1 MIVQENCTQPS
12 SNAGR
17 CTSEITSQ
25 DTPKIFCDGLP
36 DVSLTNLWK
45 QFEFTEEVEYFWK
58 ADNISIV
65 EKCQLLINCE
75 VWVKFSFCDKPF

>member
-1 MIVQENCTQPS
+1 MVVQENCMQVVMQVDVHQRLHHNTHQ
-12 SNAGR
+12 
-17 CTSEITSQ
+17 
-25 DTPKIFCDGLP
+25 KIFCDGLP

-45 QFEFTEEVEYFWK
+45 QFEFTGEVEYFLK